1 MVSDPIRETGLLN
14 GQGAGALPLVSLIAD
29 TPGFG
34 TPEDG
39 DVVMTAG
46 GTNGLAPP
54 GVLLGVV
61 ADVDQGSPS
70 EGLLLHVRPFANV
83 DGLDLVHVILYQ
95 PPSEAGSE
103 TDAN

>member
-1 MVSDPIRETGLLN
+1 M
-14 GQGAGALPLVSLIAD
+14 PLVSLIAD

-54 GVLLGVV
+54 GVLVGEV
-61 ADVDQGSPS
+61 ADVEQGSPS
-70 EGLLLHVRPFANV
+70 EGLLIHVTPFANV

-103 TDAN
+103 PEPN